1 VASLSPRQGSQ
12 ADEAGCRIDTKKYTG
27 SMAKQFKKTVI
38 AIDGPAGSGK
48 STVSKLVAKRLG
60 LLYIDTGAMYRA
72 LTLKAMRSGADL
84 EDEGGLVELARST
97 DIELGCKD
105 EIAVV
110 LLDGENVAGLIR
122 TADLTN
128 KVKYIARVPGVRR
141 EMVRMQRCMGEKSG
155 AVMEGRDITT
165 VVFPDAD
172 YKFYLDADPEERARR
187 RFKEL
192 KDAGSSVTLEE
203 IIKDVVARDESD
215 MRRSV
220 GALKVA
226 DDAIVIDTTDL
237 SIDGVVN
244 EIMKKISQA

>member
-1 VASLSPRQGSQ
+1 MARQ
-12 ADEAGCRIDTKKYTG
+12 RNKK
-27 SMAKQFKKTVI
+27 VI

-48 STVSKLVAKRLG
+48 STVSKMLAKRLG

-72 LTLKAMRSGADL
+72 LTLKAMRLGADL

-97 DIELGCKD
+97 DIDLGAD
-105 EIAVV
+105 DGRQVV
-110 LLDGENVAGLIR
+110 LLDGEDVAGLIR

-128 KVKYIARVPGVRR
+128 KVKYVARVPGVRQ
-141 EMVRMQRCMGEKSG
+141 EMVRMQRRMGEKSG

-172 YKFYLDADPEERARR
+172 YKFYLDADPKERAHR

-192 KDAGSSVTLEE
+192 KASGSPVTLEE
-203 IIKDVVARDESD
+203 IDRDVAARDESD
-215 MRRSV
+215 MARSV

-237 SIDGVVN
+237 SIDGVVDKVLSYMRDTSDQRPATN
-244 EIMKKISQA
+244 DR